1 MGWLLHHAIVA
12 MMVTSI
18 TIALFLLPMLTSII
32 LGTKRQGPQPILS
45 KLLIFSSTHASHS
58 INCQLARLAFTQI
71 SAKGVGFPTTGSTPP
86 IFSLFFPACAS
97 PLGGPQ
103 YPWDWKAD
111 G

>member
-1 MGWLLHHAIVA
+1 MRWLLHHAIVV

-18 TIALFLLPMLTSII
+18 SIALFLLPMLTSIV

-45 KLLIFSSTHASHS
+45 KLLIFSSAMLHTASTA
-58 INCQLARLAFTQI
+58 NWTGWLLLRYLLKELA
-71 SAKGVGFPTTGSTPP
+71 FPTTGSTPP

-97 PLGGPQ
+97 PLGGLQ